1 MYELY
6 IVIEVLTL
14 LRIVLSNIAEKGANF
29 SISFV
34 KAQADLTVDM
44 INSKN
49 GLDWKNTK
57 FKNYNFKSLGS
68 NVGGGA
74 LHPLMKVRT
83 GNVNF

>member
-1 MYELY
+1 
-6 IVIEVLTL
+6 
-14 LRIVLSNIAEKGANF
+14 
-29 SISFV
+29 
-34 KAQADLTVDM
+34 M